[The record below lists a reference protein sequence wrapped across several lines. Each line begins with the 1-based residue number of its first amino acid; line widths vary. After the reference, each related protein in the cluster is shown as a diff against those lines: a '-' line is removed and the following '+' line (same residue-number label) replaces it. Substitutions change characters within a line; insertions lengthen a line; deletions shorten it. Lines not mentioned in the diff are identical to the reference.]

1 MIKTILHLFKVH
13 RKVIFGNT
21 SVVIEDMFGVT
32 PKSLNTVD
40 MVLTM
45 VSKGLAVVQP
55 MVLTNPFQG
64 VIASK
69 GVGVIDRSFPGML
82 SDMSHQFISSHL
94 LYNLGIYPAITLQKP
109 KYNAFT
115 SCASSALALASAAEV
130 GLVNL
135 NLTLKLA
142 GLKLGYMVDRF
153 TQTLV
158 DAGNYLI
165 INAQITCHA
174 IGRLLLVEAGDN
186 TNLFAQTLERFLFSA
201 GLVPALHIAAP
212 SFAYT
217 ERTAKYALSTSQKVG
232 RTVEN
237 VVSSSNHKDILH
249 PRGYETH

>member
-1 MIKTILHLFKVH
+1 MIKTILHFFKVH

-21 SVVIEDMFGVT
+21 SIVVEDMFGVT

-69 GVGVIDRSFPGML
+69 SVGVIDRSFPGML

-142 GLKLGYMVDRF
+142 GLKLGNMVDRF

-186 TNLFAQTLERFLFSA
+186 TNLFAQAFERLLFSTRFVSA
-201 GLVPALHIAAP
+201 PDVPALCLSHL
-212 SFAYT
+212 
-217 ERTAKYALSTSQKVG
+217 ERTAENALSASQKVG

-237 VVSSSNHKDILH
+237 VLLTSNHKGIVT

>member
-1 MIKTILHLFKVH
+1 MIKPVFHLLKIH
-13 RKVIFGNT
+13 WKVISGN
-21 SVVIEDMFGVT
+21 SAVIVENMLGVA
-32 PKSLNTVD
+32 PKSFNPVN
-40 MVLTM
+40 MV
-45 VSKGLAVVQP
+45 LAVVAKGLTMIQP
-55 MVLTNPFQG
+55 MMLAPALEGIVASEG
-64 VIASK
+64 VR
-69 GVGVIDRSFPGML
+69 VVDRPL
-82 SDMSHQFISSHL
+82 SGALADMSHQFISSHL